1 MKISQYRDK
10 KKMKIL
16 HRRLQ
21 IKKLSSLQL
30 SKTVTTINPKLNSQ
44 NNSRVNKL
52 KVMKKEKDRLKKMKK
67 KIKRQDKVLRM

>member
-1 MKISQYRDK
+1 
-10 KKMKIL
+10 MKIL

-21 IKKLSSLQL
+21 IKLLSSLQL

-52 KVMKKEKDRLKKMKK
+52 KVMKKEKDRLKKRKK

>member
-1 MKISQYRDK
+1 
-10 KKMKIL
+10 MKIL

>member
-1 MKISQYRDK
+1 
-10 KKMKIL
+10 MKIL

-44 NNSRVNKL
+44 NNSRVNKP